1 MIGKYG
7 MMRRSYLEENR
18 PAMYEQMIRQGT
30 LKNHLLEID
39 ALARSMVQEQIK
51 KRLEATPAPE
61 KSNQL
66 AWVGHMNN
74 LKHAAEE
81 VVLRELIYA

>member
-51 KRLEATPAPE
+51 KSTQYQKNHAPDTTVEVKPAETECP
-61 KSNQL
+61 
-66 AWVGHMNN
+66 
-74 LKHAAEE
+74 
-81 VVLRELIYA
+81 I